1 MGSIFTLNYQK
12 DHLLIRVITF
22 FLILLW
28 GTALLETFQLCRQK
42 APKLVHTCALFEY
55 VWFPLL

>member
-12 DHLLIRVITF
+12 DPLIRVITF

-28 GTALLETFQLCRQK
+28 ATALLETFQLCRQK
-42 APKLVHTCALFEY
+42 APKLVHTCALLEY